1 MKAAVLYKIGDL
13 RVEERPRPVPAADE
27 VLVRIKAVGIC
38 GSDLHFYH
46 EGRIGEKVVERP
58 YVLGH
63 EASGEVEEVGS
74 AVVGFKVG
82 DRVCLEP
89 GIPCRKCA
97 FCKRGEYNLCP
108 NGVYQ
113 SGPHTDGFFQE
124 YTAIPADFVFHLP
137 EQMDWIEGS
146 LIEPF
151 AVGLHATWRGD
162 VQPGQS
168 VAILGSGPIGLATLL
183 ASANHGATTTIV
195 ADVIDQRLA
204 LATELGATHVINAA
218 KVDTVAEVQRLTGGL
233 GADVVFETAGAVPTT
248 QQSLFAARKGG
259 TVVLV
264 GMTSQSS
271 LPFDTLRLLRA
282 ELNVKGC
289 FRYANQFPK
298 AVALAR
304 AGRANLKPL
313 ATHTFPLEQIQEAF
327 EFSLNRKDVAI
338 KVVVTI

>member
-13 RVEERPRPVPAADE
+13 RIEERPRPVPAADE
-27 VLVRIKAVGIC
+27 VLVRIKAVGVC

-63 EASGEVEEVGS
+63 EASGEIVEVGP
-74 AVVGFKVG
+74 AVVGFKPG

-97 FCKRGEYNLCP
+97 YCKRGDYNLCP

-124 YTAIPADFVFHLP
+124 YTAIPADYVFRLP
-137 EQMDWIEGS
+137 EQMDWIEGA

-151 AVGLHATWRGD
+151 AVGLHATWRGN
-162 VQPGQS
+162 VQPGQT
-168 VAILGSGPIGLATLL
+168 VAIMGSGPIGLVTLL
-183 ASANHGATTTIV
+183 AAICHGATTTIV
-195 ADVIDQRLA
+195 SDVIDKRLEMA
-204 LATELGATHVINAA
+204 KEFGATHVINAA
-218 KVDTVAEVQRLTGGL
+218 QADTVAEVQRLTGGL
-233 GADVVFETAGAVPTT
+233 GADVVVETAGAIPTT
-248 QQSLFAARKGG
+248 QQSVFAARKGG

-264 GMTSQSS
+264 GMTSQNV

-298 AVALAR
+298 AVALAA
-304 AGRANLKPL
+304 AGRVNLKPL
-313 ATHTFPLEQIQEAF
+313 ASHTFPLAEIKEAF
-327 EFSLNRKDVAI
+327 EFSLKRKDIAM
-338 KVVVTI
+338 KVVITI